1 MEFQLS
7 FPGQLTTLAD
17 IPDIAPILNFLGYA
31 IYAAMAI
38 AFVYGVYCIIVL
50 MRRVAQKSF
59 PGRESAEQFIDDIG
73 GQLESNNFEGATEV
87 CDSPE
92 LWARAAPQLVI
103 VAIENR
109 NKPVRKIR
117 QILSNCYDREIV
129 SEFDTRLA
137 WLNTIVKSAPMLGL
151 LGTVVGMI
159 GAFSEIAGAT
169 NVEPSLLA
177 GDISFALLTT
187 ACGLS
192 IAIPIVVMTNFAN
205 VRISRL
211 QDSVDE
217 VMGVVLDDLEAAQVR
232 AGLDSGRKTKDQA

>member
-1 MEFQLS
+1 MEFQIPHSGDLVLLAQSVDLS
-7 FPGQLTTLAD
+7 
-17 IPDIAPILNFLGYA
+17 PILTFFGYA

-38 AFVYGVYCIIVL
+38 AFAYGVYCTIVL
-50 MRRVAQKSF
+50 MRRVRQKSF

-73 GQLESNNFEGATEV
+73 GQLEASNFDGAVEI

-92 LWARAAPQLVI
+92 LWSRAVPQLVI

-117 QILSNCYDREIV
+117 QTLADFYDREIV

-159 GAFSEIAGAT
+159 GAFRQIAGAT
-169 NVEPSLLA
+169 NVEPSMLA

-192 IAIPIVVMTNFAN
+192 IAIPIVVMSNFAN

-217 VMGVVLDDLEAAQVR
+217 VVSVVMDDLEAAQIR
-232 AGLDSGRKTKDQA
+232 AGLLTERKAKS

>member
-1 MEFQLS
+1 MESQVSL
-7 FPGQLTTLAD
+7 PDQMALIAD
-17 IPDIAPILNFLGYA
+17 IDISPILAVLGYV

-38 AFVYGVYCIIVL
+38 SFAYGVYCIIVL

-59 PGRESAEQFIDDIG
+59 PGRESAEQFLDDVG
-73 GQLESNNFEGATEV
+73 GNLESSNFDGALQI

-92 LWARAAPQLVI
+92 LWARAVPQLVI

-109 NKPVRKIR
+109 NKPARKIR
-117 QILSNCYDREIV
+117 QMLGEFYEREIV

-159 GAFSEIAGAT
+159 GAFKEIAGT
-169 NVEPSLLA
+169 TRPEPSDLA
-177 GDISFALLTT
+177 DDISFALLTT

-192 IAIPIVVMTNFAN
+192 IAIPFVIMTNFAN

-217 VMGVVLDDLEAAQVR
+217 VMGIVVDDLEAAQVR
-232 AGLDSGRKTKDQA
+232 GGLKAGRK

>member
-1 MEFQLS
+1 MEFQVPL
-7 FPGQLTTLAD
+7 
-17 IPDIAPILNFLGYA
+17 PDQAALIAQINIDPILSSLGYVIYTALA
-31 IYAAMAI
+31 ISFA
-38 AFVYGVYCIIVL
+38 YGVYSMIVL

-59 PGRESAEQFIDDIG
+59 PGRESAEQFLEDIG
-73 GQLESNNFEGATEV
+73 GQLDSNNFDGAMEI

-92 LWARAAPQLVI
+92 LWARAVPQLVI

-109 NKPVRKIR
+109 NKPARKIH
-117 QILSNCYDREIV
+117 QVLNEFYEREIV
-129 SEFDTRLA
+129 SEFDTRMA

-159 GAFSEIAGAT
+159 GAFKEIAGST
-169 NVEPSLLA
+169 RPEPSDLA
-177 GDISFALLTT
+177 DDISFALLTT

-192 IAIPIVVMTNFAN
+192 IAIPVVIMSNFAN

-217 VMGVVLDDLEAAQVR
+217 VLGIVVDDLEAAQVR
-232 AGLDSGRKTKDQA
+232 GGLKDVRRAKS

>member
-1 MEFQLS
+1 E
-7 FPGQLTTLAD
+7 
-17 IPDIAPILNFLGYA
+17 
-31 IYAAMAI
+31 
-38 AFVYGVYCIIVL
+38 
-50 MRRVAQKSF
+50 
-59 PGRESAEQFIDDIG
+59 
-73 GQLESNNFEGATEV
+73 
-87 CDSPE
+87 
-92 LWARAAPQLVI
+92 
-103 VAIENR
+103 
-109 NKPVRKIR
+109 
-117 QILSNCYDREIV
+117 REIV